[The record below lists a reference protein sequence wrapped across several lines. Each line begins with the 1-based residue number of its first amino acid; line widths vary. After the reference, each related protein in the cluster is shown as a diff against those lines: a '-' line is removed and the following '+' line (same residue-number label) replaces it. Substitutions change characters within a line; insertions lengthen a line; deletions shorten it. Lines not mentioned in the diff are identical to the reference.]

1 MEHKSHKSKKRKG
14 GDTLNAGSFKKALV
28 SPLPHV
34 GGPAGVF
41 GNGDGLAELDLLGGI
56 QSADDD
62 SASSDEENHAQA
74 AKSSPPKRILAQASF
89 VHTAASST
97 SGEPSKS
104 SMATMADLLASAG
117 DNNERHN
124 TSSVS
129 DDVIKMQQQLQQ
141 QIPLDPETNT
151 RLREQIMESMTG
163 IPTMQMI
170 IEQNLASNSTTNAN
184 TNNSAI
190 ADTHSSVPDASTM
203 LMSLSH
209 DPSILATMKP
219 AEHTEPTSSS
229 SKSSKKKSKSKNTT
243 TATASAS
250 SKPKISAVPQRSL
263 EDQLAADMGSD
274 NPLHTKWLMATALKE
289 KGIAYRTGTFS
300 SHEDEL
306 IRQTISDY
314 VSRHN
319 MAEDAINRWFEN
331 GNGRGRFEKNDLKAL
346 WVEIA
351 VRLQTRPLL
360 NIYLHV
366 RRMFHPQNNVGTWSK
381 EDDKKLIELYAKHK
395 GQWTTIGTELGRMAD
410 SCRDRYRNHL
420 KDQSTMVT
428 GPWQPHEDEKLLSI
442 MQDLALAQGKASI
455 LDSNPMWTLIS
466 ERMEGTRTRHQCRHR
481 YSQTLQPRL
490 ERGEWT
496 GPSSAA
502 AAAAAAVAANASTAA
517 EAVKQHQHTIQLQN
531 DLGLGLV
538 QNHDQSKNSADQD
551 VLILAAALHG
561 AMPNSD
567 NNSNSDSMMWTQ
579 AMTTNMGQGDGH
591 PSSGDITLGA
601 GEGNFNDH
609 FTASIA
615 AAGIP
620 IPTMVPRA
628 PKGPIRRRG
637 GLQQQLDVL
646 HMILESGVTDHTEI
660 QWTDIAQKLR
670 NKVQESNAIQLA
682 KIIQTQDQLHSKK
695 NHLEDGDSTA
705 VAAAA
710 AAAAMAAAVSAAQ
723 AEAVA
728 SLQRVPASN
737 QIARTFMSSRCKTDG
752 YRQMTLKQVVGLMI
766 QDVERRIQHRRGGSS
781 SALANNSGDKNES
794 GEDDSARTSSRPA
807 VMIQQQEINDAAQQ
821 AAIAA
826 LSAHFPELQQQ
837 EDMAL
842 GHHHHHASSSSTA
855 LSSAPTD
862 ADSSTRE
869 TSTSSP
875 GQQKHSQKQHK
886 QELLQQQ
893 HDRALAEKMLNVAFT
908 NSDLAGSRPLL
919 GGSASSGSRRSQSK
933 ATRRVLSA
941 LKSSEFVSDSSESSS
956 SGSSSSS
963 DESE

>member
-1 MEHKSHKSKKRKG
+1 MEQKSYKSKKRKG

-34 GGPAGVF
+34 GGAAGVF

-56 QSADDD
+56 HSADDD
-62 SASSDEENHAQA
+62 SSGSEEENHAQA

-89 VHTAASST
+89 VHTSASST

-124 TSSVS
+124 ASSVS

-170 IEQNLASNSTTNAN
+170 IEQNLASNSTTSAN

-289 KGIAYRTGTFS
+289 K
-300 SHEDEL
+300 
-306 IRQTISDY
+306 
-314 VSRHN
+314 
-319 MAEDAINRWFEN
+319 
-331 GNGRGRFEKNDLKAL
+331 
-346 WVEIA
+346 A

-381 EDDKKLIELYAKHK
+381 EDDRKLIELYAKHK

-561 AMPNSD
+561 AMPNTD

-601 GEGNFNDH
+601 GESNFNDH

-737 QIARTFMSSRCKTDG
+737 QIARTFMSSRCKTEG

-781 SALANNSGDKNES
+781 SALANSSGEKNES

-862 ADSSTRE
+862 AGSSTRE
-869 TSTSSP
+869 TSTSSS
-875 GQQKHSQKQHK
+875 GQHKQSHKQHK

-919 GGSASSGSRRSQSK
+919 GGSVSSGSRRSQNK

-941 LKSSEFVSDSSESSS
+941 LKSSEFVSDSESSSTGSSS
-956 SGSSSSS
+956 SG
-963 DESE
+963 DESEI

>member
-1 MEHKSHKSKKRKG
+1 MDHKPHKSKKRKG
-14 GDTLNAGSFKKALV
+14 GDPLNVGSFKKALV
-28 SPLPHV
+28 SPLPATT
-34 GGPAGVF
+34 GAASVF
-41 GNGDGLAELDLLGGI
+41 GNGDTLAELDLLGGI
-56 QSADDD
+56 QSADDND
-62 SASSDEENHAQA
+62 SSSSDEESHAQA
-74 AKSSPPKRILAQASF
+74 KPVQPKRILAQASF
-89 VHTAASST
+89 VHTSSSST
-97 SGEPSKS
+97 GEPTSKS
-104 SMATMADLLASAG
+104 GMATMADLLASAG
-117 DNNERHN
+117 DNERHN

-163 IPTMQMI
+163 IPSMQMI
-170 IEQNLASNSTTNAN
+170 IEQNLASNSTGAN
-184 TNNSAI
+184 NTITESHA
-190 ADTHSSVPDASTM
+190 SVPDASTM
-203 LMSLSH
+203 LISLSH

-219 AEHTEPTSSS
+219 AENHTEPSS

-243 TATASAS
+243 TTTSSS
-250 SKPKISAVPQRSL
+250 SKPKLTNVPQRSL
-263 EDQLAADMGSD
+263 EEQLEADMGSD

-306 IRQTISDY
+306 IRQTISEY
-314 VSRHN
+314 VARHN

-442 MQDLALAQGKASI
+442 MQELALAQGKASI

-502 AAAAAAVAANASTAA
+502 AAAAAAVAANASSAA

-531 DLGLGLV
+531 DLGLGGLV
-538 QNHDQSKNSADQD
+538 QNHDQSKTAADQD

-561 AMPNSD
+561 AMPNTD
-567 NNSNSDSMMWTQ
+567 NSSNNDSMMWTQ
-579 AMTTNMGQGDGH
+579 AMTTNMGQGDGNH
-591 PSSGDITLGA
+591 PSSGDIALGS
-601 GEGNFNDH
+601 GESNFNDH

-710 AAAAMAAAVSAAQ
+710 AVAAMAAAVSAAQ

-737 QIARTFMSSRCKTDG
+737 QIARTFMSSRCKTEG
-752 YRQMTLKQVVGLMI
+752 YRQMSLKQVVGLMI

-781 SALANNSGDKNES
+781 NSQANNSGEKNES
-794 GEDDSARTSSRPA
+794 GEDESARSSIRPA

-837 EDMAL
+837 EQDMAS
-842 GHHHHHASSSSTA
+842 GHGASSLSASLSA
-855 LSSAPTD
+855 APKESGSSAE
-862 ADSSTRE
+862 ASIAST
-869 TSTSSP
+869 TAGAAS
-875 GQQKHSQKQHK
+875 GQTTEQHK

-893 HDRALAEKMLNVAFT
+893 LDRALAEKMLNVAFT
-908 NSDLAGSRPLL
+908 NSDLTGSRPLL
-919 GGSASSGSRRSQSK
+919 GSSSGASSSSSRRQQNK
-933 ATRRVLSA
+933 VTRRMLSA
-941 LKSSEFVSDSSESSS
+941 LKSSEFVSDSSDSSS
-956 SGSSSSS
+956 SEVE
-963 DESE
+963 DE